1 MFNMKFITNIMCLLT
16 LLVAL
21 NAQAE
26 IGLSNTQSSEV
37 SIPQEAS
44 QQSIHEPNP
53 DEPSPDEPSV
63 EANIFAMDT
72 DHNGMVTIEEM
83 RIYVQSKHGSSY
95 QNEALKKMEASA
107 NSRSCA
113 SPFSGSF
120 Y

>member
-1 MFNMKFITNIMCLLT
+1 MQHMKFIANKLCLLSV
-16 LLVAL
+16 LVAL
-21 NAQAE
+21 NVQAE
-26 IGLSNTQSSEV
+26 ADSS
-37 SIPQEAS
+37 STAATATALPQEAS
-44 QQSIHEPNP
+44 QQSLH
-53 DEPSPDEPSV
+53 EPSPDEPSV
-63 EANIFAMDT
+63 EANIIAMDT
-72 DHNGMVTIEEM
+72 DHNGMVTVEEM

>member
-1 MFNMKFITNIMCLLT
+1 MKFITDMLCLLSM
-16 LLVAL
+16 LVAL

-26 IGLSNTQSSEV
+26 TDLSYTPTTETSLTQE
-37 SIPQEAS
+37 PS
-44 QQSIHEPNP
+44 QLNLH
-53 DEPSPDEPSV
+53 EPSPNQPSGDEPSV

-72 DHNGMVTIEEM
+72 DHNGMVTVEEM

>member
-1 MFNMKFITNIMCLLT
+1 MLDMKFFTYRMCLLT
-16 LLVAL
+16 VLVAL

-26 IGLSNTQSSEV
+26 NDLSNTLTTEA
-37 SIPQEAS
+37 SIPQQAS
-44 QQSIHEPNP
+44 QQSLHEP
-53 DEPSPDEPSV
+53 SLDEPSV

-72 DHNGMVTIEEM
+72 DHNGMVTVEEM

-95 QNEALKKMEASA
+95 QNEALKKMEAAA